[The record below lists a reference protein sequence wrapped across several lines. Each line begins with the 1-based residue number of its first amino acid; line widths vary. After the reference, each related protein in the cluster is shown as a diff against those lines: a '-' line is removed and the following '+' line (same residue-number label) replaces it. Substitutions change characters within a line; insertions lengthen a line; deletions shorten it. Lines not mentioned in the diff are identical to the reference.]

1 MFEGSA
7 KPSYAKFS
15 RRRMLATGSVAVG
28 GLLVATERLRAQQSL
43 SPTPACDDHGDPTL
57 AETEGPYFKPRSPHR
72 ADLRTRGIVGRPV
85 ELSGVVLTRSCRPVA
100 KALVDLWHADD
111 KGVYDNNGFNLRGH
125 VFTDSAGRYAFQ
137 TILPGLYPGRTR
149 HYHVKVQ
156 APGKS
161 VLTTQF
167 YFPDEER
174 NRSDEL
180 FRRELLMQ
188 VKTTQDGLQARFD
201 IVLALA

>member
-28 GLLVATERLRAQQSL
+28 GLLVATEKLRAQQS

-72 ADLRTRGIVGRPV
+72 ADLRTRGILGRPV
-85 ELSGVVLTRSCRPVA
+85 ELSGLVLTRSCRPVA

-125 VFTDSAGRYAFQ
+125 VFTDTAGRYAFQ
-137 TILPGLYPGRTR
+137 
-149 HYHVKVQ
+149 
-156 APGKS
+156 
-161 VLTTQF
+161 
-167 YFPDEER
+167 
-174 NRSDEL
+174 
-180 FRRELLMQ
+180 
-188 VKTTQDGLQARFD
+188 
-201 IVLALA
+201 